1 MPKDA
6 HLQHIT
12 PAKRGY
18 AMKTIRLHHWP
29 YAIFRSSRTPPGL
42 YARQKW
48 LQEGSSPLWKSDFDA
63 TVSGLF
69 RGHSDDGLWS
79 GSPIETIHRLF
90 GLHLTVR
97 TSNPTIDKSLDA
109 LLTIA
114 SDTEWA
120 KGTTATAVPE
130 ERLRGLPFAPADR
143 QSVILPAALFLA
155 AIFGRAPDPT
165 VLGQYDRI
173 AAELAAIP
181 LVQPNPAAL
190 HNILR
195 AFVVHPDYATHA
207 ATGLLVAWLADR
219 QTPQGDWGP
228 GIPFYQALN
237 ALAHLNTAA
246 AGRQCERAFDRLVKR
261 QDSDGA
267 WGETD
272 RQWSTFLTVHALRNE
287 GLI

>member
-1 MPKDA
+1 
-6 HLQHIT
+6 
-12 PAKRGY
+12 
-18 AMKTIRLHHWP
+18 MKTIRLHHWP

-48 LQEGSSPLWKSDFDA
+48 LLEASSPLWTADFDA
-63 TVSGLF
+63 TVSDLF
-69 RGHSDDGLWS
+69 RERSDDGLWS
-79 GSPIETIHRLF
+79 DSPIETIHRLF

-97 TSNPTIDKSLDA
+97 TATPAIDKSLDA

-237 ALAHLNTAA
+237 ALAHLDHPLAH
-246 AGRQCERAFDRLVKR
+246 RQSERAFVHLT
-261 QDSDGA
+261 QHQHSDGA
-267 WGETD
+267 WGAND
-272 RQWSTFLTVHALRNE
+272 RQWCTFLTVHALRNK